1 MVTMSDEPTLSLVE
15 CEAKARATF
24 NLLQDV
30 RIHGGIRMIQ
40 KLSTALHQ
48 QVSIETAKNIERAA
62 KRADL
67 SRGAFYVERGTFYGI
82 SLYRTDLGYRFAYL
96 TMGKVQRVA

>member
-1 MVTMSDEPTLSLVE
+1 MSEERSLSLVE

-30 RIHGGIRMIQ
+30 RIHGGIRMMQ
-40 KLSTALHQ
+40 KLAAALRQ
-48 QVSIETAKNIERAA
+48 QVSIEMAKDIERAA

-67 SRGAFYVERGTFYGI
+67 SRGAFYMERGVFYGLD
-82 SLYRTDLGYRFAYL
+82 LYRTDLGYRFSYL
-96 TMGKVQRVA
+96 SMGKAQKVA